1 MSKKG
6 NGPYKLQNN
15 LRWQTIDS
23 SKWIPHNMPPCLLT
37 PSLWSLVQRAV
48 PWLWAAHQQL
58 QLCLLVLQTSS
69 SSDISPCSSNPNE
82 WTFYCVSQLW
92 SHMGLLQSIPME
104 NTLLSFIKTFLCP
117 ELSSWFHQTPAE
129 KPPVFLASRHVLKGW
144 HCLSRASAVNSMNNC
159 QQVWR

>member
-1 MSKKG
+1 MSKIA

-23 SKWIPHNMPPCLLT
+23 SKWIPHYMPPCLLT
-37 PSLWSLVQRAV
+37 PSPWSFVQRAV

-69 SSDISPCSSNPNE
+69 SSDISPCSSNPSE
-82 WTFYCVSQLW
+82 CAFYWVSQLW
-92 SHMGLLQSIPME
+92 SRMGPLQSIPME

-129 KPPVFLASRHVLKGW
+129 EPPVFLASRPVLKGW
-144 HCLSRASAVNSMNNC
+144 HCLSRANPVNSMNNC